1 MDNLLVLVFL
11 ALVGGLIWLHL
22 NKGKRT
28 EASPTRTQS
37 RFFFHYVELIEL
49 ALILCAGSMCAYFTY
64 QVFSSVSETL
74 ATIAAVLVVAF
85 NVGESI
91 LITNLVNSA
100 RHKNTLLV
108 GLNVIGILCIAGYS
122 LTAGSSIL
130 DTIIGKS
137 GDIQKA
143 YHYQLEASQQ
153 RIASAKA
160 GILEAQTKARELDS
174 YSYLNNSDIAK
185 AQKNAAL
192 LSANELEKMAQ
203 LTKEKAPELKIAFGF
218 DKEALAF
225 LMAFSLELSIILVGI
240 FKNLYVKTTP
250 LLSAIRFKNKE
261 LDYHINPNHLNNLSL
276 EHSPSPHVLG
286 LPHTMQLSYAG
297 TFPSVSPSVGS
308 VPIHPVQTLPE
319 PRARGTHGL
328 EVTHGY
334 TGLNDA
340 NLAPPEKQDELFDL
354 WVIKLKRGELKPST
368 SDTRAFINEHRLAT
382 GIKLIAGLA
391 DSWLVRA
398 ENIGVLA
405 LNPIQKNGVSKYIL
419 ANKKPTLSLT
429 KGEGN

>member
-1 MDNLLVLVFL
+1 M
-11 ALVGGLIWLHL
+11 
-22 NKGKRT
+22 
-28 EASPTRTQS
+28 
-37 RFFFHYVELIEL
+37 
-49 ALILCAGSMCAYFTY
+49 
-64 QVFSSVSETL
+64 
-74 ATIAAVLVVAF
+74 
-85 NVGESI
+85 
-91 LITNLVNSA
+91 VNSA
-100 RHKNTLLV
+100 RHRNTLLV

-143 YHYQLEASQQ
+143 YQYQLAASQQ
-153 RIASAKA
+153 RIEGAKA
-160 GILEAQTKARELDS
+160 GILEAQTKARELDP
-174 YSYLNNSDIAK
+174 YSYLNNPDVAK
-185 AQKNAAL
+185 AQKDAAL

-203 LTKEKAPELKIAFGF
+203 LTKDKAPELKIAFGF

-286 LPHTMQLSYAG
+286 LPNTMSLAYAG
-297 TFPSVSPSVGS
+297 TVSSVQPRVES
-308 VPIHPVQTLPE
+308 VPIHHAQTLPE
-319 PRARGTHGL
+319 RRARGTQGV
-328 EVTHGY
+328 EVTRGY

-368 SDTRAFINEHRLAT
+368 GDTRAFINEHRLAT

-391 DSWLVRA
+391 DSWLERA
-398 ENIGVLA
+398 ENIGVLKLTGLGA
-405 LNPIQKNGVSKYIL
+405 GKPKYCLAGENPDVVF
-419 ANKKPTLSLT
+419 SLR
-429 KGEGN
+429 KGEGV